1 MYCRT
6 YETYIN
12 KLNVEMESKPSSIKR
27 LLSLKINKGSGVDD
41 FSFNIIEKCFGMLC
55 ELLIYLFQLSLVKGL
70 FPDDLKIA
78 KVTLIYKTG
87 IQVSNCRPISV
98 LPCFSKILERL
109 MYNRLYKYFF
119 SIWVLFHKHSQ
130 ITGLQGKEE
139 GIPLTHY
146 HFHPLHRHLDISRAI
161 TAESSPLHIASS
173 QIRTGNLWFLSARN

>member
-6 YETYIN
+6 YEIYIN

-98 LPCFSKILERL
+98 LPCFSKILERC
-109 MYNRLYKYFF
+109 
-119 SIWVLFHKHSQ
+119 
-130 ITGLQGKEE
+130 T
-139 GIPLTHY
+139 
-146 HFHPLHRHLDISRAI
+146 
-161 TAESSPLHIASS
+161 IASTSIFFPSGFCFTNIHKS
-173 QIRTGNLWFLSARN
+173 QDCKGRGRAFH

>member
-6 YETYIN
+6 YEIYIN

-119 SIWVLFHKHSQ
+119 FHLGFVSQTFTNHRTAREGGGHSINSLPLPPASQ
-130 ITGLQGKEE
+130 AL
-139 GIPLTHY
+139 
-146 HFHPLHRHLDISRAI
+146 RH
-161 TAESSPLHIASS
+161 
-173 QIRTGNLWFLSARN
+173 

>member
-98 LPCFSKILERL
+98 LPCFSKILER
-109 MYNRLYKYFF
+109 
-119 SIWVLFHKHSQ
+119 
-130 ITGLQGKEE
+130 
-139 GIPLTHY
+139 Y

-173 QIRTGNLWFLSARN
+173 QIRTGNLWFLSASH